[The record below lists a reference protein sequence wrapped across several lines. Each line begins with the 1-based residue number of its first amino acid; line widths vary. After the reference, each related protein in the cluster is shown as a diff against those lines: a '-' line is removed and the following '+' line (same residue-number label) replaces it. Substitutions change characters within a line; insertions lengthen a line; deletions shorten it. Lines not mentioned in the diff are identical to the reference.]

1 MSVQFVEIAGQ
12 QMAVLSKTEFDRL
25 VELAEE
31 QFDIDAAVEAEG
43 RLQQGEETV
52 PDTMVKAILA
62 GEPPL
67 RAWRKHR
74 GLTLDRLSEMS
85 GVIKSS
91 LSSAE
96 NGKRGLSMEAWRSV
110 ADALGVL
117 IDDILPLEN

>member
-117 IDDILPLEN
+117 VDDILPLEN